1 MSNVKIC
8 PKCGKENDR
17 YFVVC
22 GKCGT
27 SLDGVDLVAAE
38 TGEKVQET
46 ASAVNG
52 MASAAKNRVAFI
64 LKAMAVITY
73 VCAFICGIAF
83 GSDRG
88 DFYFGIAIIYWAAG
102 FISGSMMLG
111 FSEIIRLLHEI
122 NQKK

>member
-1 MSNVKIC
+1 MQKLERRC
-8 PKCGKENDR
+8 RKQLLQC
-17 YFVVC
+17 
-22 GKCGT
+22 
-27 SLDGVDLVAAE
+27 
-38 TGEKVQET
+38 
-46 ASAVNG
+46 